1 MRLNQLMVTG
11 VSGQNQSAAG
21 HVQTWSTILLA
32 PVPSQSLDLGERLA
46 KGMNS
51 GLNRAQLAQKIQSE
65 IQVLFA
71 SN

>member
-1 MRLNQLMVTG
+1 MVTG
-11 VSGQNQSAAG
+11 VSGQNQSVVG
-21 HVQTWSTILLA
+21 HVQTWSTISLA
-32 PVPSQSLDLGERLA
+32 PVPTQSQDLGERLV

-51 GLNRAQLAQKIQSE
+51 GLNLAQSAQKIQSE